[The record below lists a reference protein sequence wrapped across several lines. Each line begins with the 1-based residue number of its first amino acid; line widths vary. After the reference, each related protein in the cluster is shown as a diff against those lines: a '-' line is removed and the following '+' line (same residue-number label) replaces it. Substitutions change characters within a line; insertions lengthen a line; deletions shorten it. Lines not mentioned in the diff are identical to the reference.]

1 MRRAVRQHLLN
12 PLAVALLG
20 EGEGA
25 RSIRVDLDE
34 ERDALDIA
42 IGESRGAGEEAATA
56 DEPRQ

>member
-25 RSIRVDLDE
+25 RSIRVELDE

-42 IGESRGAGEEAATA
+42 VSESRGAVEEAATG
-56 DEPRQ
+56 DEHQ